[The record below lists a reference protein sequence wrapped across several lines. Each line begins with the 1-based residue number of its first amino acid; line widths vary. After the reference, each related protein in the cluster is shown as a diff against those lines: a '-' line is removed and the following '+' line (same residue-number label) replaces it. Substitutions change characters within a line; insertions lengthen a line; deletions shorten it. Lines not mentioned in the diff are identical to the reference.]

1 MKRPTSL
8 LVMVIAALAFGSA
21 PLHASADK
29 ARPRLEQYASYNEFL
44 RAMVAWES
52 RPAATR
58 EKPETPVPVAAD
70 AQLTT
75 RPIPVP
81 EGIDPTSETAPPP
94 LAITG
99 PEDLDV
105 AVKLAKD
112 IKHPNY
118 TNPIRYNRTT
128 HISFPLHSIEGSDMS
143 QASVPNALQ
152 VGKTANN
159 PATPLEAIDQQ
170 LSHEQI
176 KQNETPKVDALEAVP
191 GISRGLG
198 SAAIHIVLESQY

>member
-1 MKRPTSL
+1 MERPTSL
-8 LVMVIAALAFGSA
+8 LVLAIAALAFGSA
-21 PLHASADK
+21 PLHAAPDK
-29 ARPRLEQYASYNEFL
+29 ARPRLEQYASYDEFL
-44 RAMVAWES
+44 RAKVAWES
-52 RPAATR
+52 QPPVTR
-58 EKPETPVPVAAD
+58 SKPETPAAAD

-81 EGIDPTSETAPPP
+81 VGIDPTSETAPPP

-105 AVKLAKD
+105 AVALARN
-112 IKHPNY
+112 ITHPNY

-152 VGKTANN
+152 VGKTAND
-159 PATPLEAIDQQ
+159 PATPLAEIDQQ
-170 LSHEQI
+170 LSHEQV
-176 KQNETPKVDALEAVP
+176 KQNEIPKADTRDTMP
-191 GISRGLG
+191 DINRGLG
-198 SAAIHIVLESQY
+198 SAPIHIVLESQY